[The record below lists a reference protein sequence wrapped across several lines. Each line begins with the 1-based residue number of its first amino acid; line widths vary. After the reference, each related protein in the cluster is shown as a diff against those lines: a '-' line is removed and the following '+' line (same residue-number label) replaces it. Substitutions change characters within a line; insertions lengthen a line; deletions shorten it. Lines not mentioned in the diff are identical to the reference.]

1 MQFNATLVFPK
12 SSLPQCIR
20 SDTIRFMHSFQ
31 RTSEFDAWLKAVRDP
46 IGKARIIS
54 RIRSAEAG
62 NFGDCEPVGEG
73 VSEMRIHYGPGYRV
87 YYSRKGDV
95 VYLLLCGG
103 NKSTQKSD
111 IKQAKALL
119 KSYEG

>member
-1 MQFNATLVFPK
+1 MISFLSTPEFN
-12 SSLPQCIR
+12 
-20 SDTIRFMHSFQ
+20 
-31 RTSEFDAWLKAVRDP
+31 AWLKALRNPV
-46 IGKARIIS
+46 GKARIIA

-73 VSEMRIHYGPGYRV
+73 VSEMRIHCGSGYRV

-103 NKSTQKSD
+103 DKATQKRD

>member
-1 MQFNATLVFPK
+1 MRLCQEA
-12 SSLPQCIR
+12 
-20 SDTIRFMHSFQ
+20 
-31 RTSEFDAWLKAVRDP
+31 
-46 IGKARIIS
+46 GKARIIS

-73 VSEMRIHYGPGYRV
+73 VSEMRVHYGPGYRV

-119 KSYEG
+119 KVYEG